1 VRAPARPRGRAH
13 GGGGDL
19 WQEVAQDGGHLL
31 DVGRVL
37 RGLRAGRRALRDE
50 RVDRGL
56 DRGEHAGGDDV
67 GQLGVARAGRAAG

>member
-1 VRAPARPRGRAH
+1 MRAPARPRGRAH

-37 RGLRAGRRALRDE
+37 RGLRAGRHSLRDE
-50 RVDRGL
+50 RVDPL
-56 DRGEHAGGDDV
+56 SPFCY
-67 GQLGVARAGRAAG
+67 GRNFMTMASKLYH